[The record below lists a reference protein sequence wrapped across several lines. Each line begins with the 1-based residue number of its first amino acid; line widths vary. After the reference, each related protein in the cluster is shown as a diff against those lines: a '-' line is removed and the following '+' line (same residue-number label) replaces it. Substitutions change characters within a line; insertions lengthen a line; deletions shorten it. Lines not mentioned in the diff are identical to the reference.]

1 MYYTIANLE
10 LRFLKTFSWIKSI
23 TFVGGYT
30 PETAEVVLN
39 DNKADAIMS
48 GRWFIANPHLPERIT
63 KKADLNKYD
72 RATFYSDDEKGY
84 INCFFLS

>member
-1 MYYTIANLE
+1 
-10 LRFLKTFSWIKSI
+10 
-23 TFVGGYT
+23 
-30 PETAEVVLN
+30 
-39 DNKADAIMS
+39 MS